1 MRIRT
6 QNLPNSFSSDNK
18 KQKVIF
24 ARNCA
29 SGKGYGDRNLTGIA
43 GLWLPTIMPL
53 PDSLPWMESVDAKMV
68 RAKEHLDTLHAEAGV
83 FFESTKRNFILKSN
97 GQKAWIVHYIEDSIP
112 PIRLGVLLGESVFN
126 IRSALDNLVCG
137 LIRTADSH
145 APCKG
150 TQFPICSAQEQWEK
164 NWQKYL
170 NGVEPAAQKMIR
182 DLQPCFRMSAVPE
195 NDPLSILNVLCNSDK
210 HRAVTLTLAYS
221 HDLTVRVHA
230 NDGKVHVWRAT
241 EPIYAG
247 DVHTIPLNLDPASI
261 QPSARVETSGTDIL
275 IIREIGPWGQR
286 PVWSV
291 LTDLY
296 EYVRDRVVIPLKP
309 FFVASHFSSP

>member
-1 MRIRT
+1 MGWRELDGNRG
-6 QNLPNSFSSDNK
+6 
-18 KQKVIF
+18 V
-24 ARNCA
+24 
-29 SGKGYGDRNLTGIA
+29 
-43 GLWLPTIMPL
+43 WLPKIMSL

-97 GQKAWIVHYIEDSIP
+97 GQETWIVHYIEDSIP
-112 PIRLGVLLGESVFN
+112 PIRLGVLLGECVFN

-150 TQFPICSAQEQWEK
+150 TQFPICSAQEQWER

-170 NGVEPAAQKMIR
+170 KGVEPAGQKMIR
-182 DLQPCFRMSAVPE
+182 DLQPCFRISAAPE
-195 NDPLSILNVLCNSDK
+195 NAPLSMLNVLCNSDK

-230 NDGKVHVWRAT
+230 NAEVSMSGGRRSRSMPGMSTRYHSISTPRASSR
-241 EPIYAG
+241 A
-247 DVHTIPLNLDPASI
+247 PA
-261 QPSARVETSGTDIL
+261 
-275 IIREIGPWGQR
+275 
-286 PVWSV
+286 
-291 LTDLY
+291 
-296 EYVRDRVVIPLKP
+296 LKLKAQT
-309 FFVASHFSSP
+309 F

>member
-1 MRIRT
+1 M
-6 QNLPNSFSSDNK
+6 S
-18 KQKVIF
+18 
-24 ARNCA
+24 
-29 SGKGYGDRNLTGIA
+29 
-43 GLWLPTIMPL
+43 L

-83 FFESTKRNFILKSN
+83 YFESTKRNFILKSN
-97 GQKAWIVHYIEDSIP
+97 GQEAWIVHYIEGSIP
-112 PIRLGVLLGESVFN
+112 PIRLGVLMGECVFN

-150 TQFPICSAQEQWEK
+150 TQFPICFAQEQWER

-170 NGVEPAAQKMIR
+170 KGVEPAAQTMIR
-182 DLQPCFRMSAVPE
+182 DFQPCFRMSAAPE

-230 NDGKVHVWRAT
+230 NDGSVYLWRAT
-241 EPIYAG
+241 EPLYAG
-247 DVHTIPLNLDPASI
+247 DVHTIPLNLDPTSI

-296 EYVRDRVVIPLKP
+296 EYVSDRVVIPLKP